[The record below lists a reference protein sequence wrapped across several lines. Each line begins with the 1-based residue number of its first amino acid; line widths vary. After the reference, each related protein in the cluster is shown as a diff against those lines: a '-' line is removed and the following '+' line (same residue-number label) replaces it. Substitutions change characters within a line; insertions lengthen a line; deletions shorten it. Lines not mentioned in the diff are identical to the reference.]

1 MLVTTFKRGLYRV
14 KTVSNKEEAMGYIG
28 DLASKLMTVLDEFR
42 GVILLFN
49 RLDPYN
55 VKPLIFLAN

>member
-1 MLVTTFKRGLYRV
+1 M